1 MTEFQERL
9 GHRFASPSLL
19 LHALTH
25 RSLESDDPSETSN
38 ERLEFL
44 GDAVLQLV
52 VTEFL
57 FTEYPRLP
65 EGEMAKVRAACV
77 NRTELARIARRIG
90 LGAGIRLGRGEEA
103 TGGRAKASILA
114 DALEAVLAA
123 VYLDGGQ
130 AAARSVIMT
139 HWEDLI
145 REKATS
151 PGRLDFK
158 TRLQEVVALQAKMP
172 VYEVEGEGPDHERV
186 FTATVAVDGE
196 VIGRGVGRSKKAAQQ
211 VAAREA
217 LETLRGDRKP

>member
-1 MTEFQERL
+1 MTGFQERL
-9 GHRFASPSLL
+9 GYRFESPALL
-19 LHALTH
+19 LQALTH

-77 NRTELARIARRIG
+77 NRAELARIARRIG

-103 TGGRAKASILA
+103 TGGRAKSSILA

-158 TRLQEVVALQAKMP
+158 TRLQEVVALQSKMP

-186 FTATVAVDGE
+186 FSATVAVDGE
-196 VIGRGVGRSKKAAQQ
+196 VIGSGVGRSKKAAQQ
-211 VAAREA
+211 AAAREA
-217 LETLRGDRKP
+217 LEVLQRGREP